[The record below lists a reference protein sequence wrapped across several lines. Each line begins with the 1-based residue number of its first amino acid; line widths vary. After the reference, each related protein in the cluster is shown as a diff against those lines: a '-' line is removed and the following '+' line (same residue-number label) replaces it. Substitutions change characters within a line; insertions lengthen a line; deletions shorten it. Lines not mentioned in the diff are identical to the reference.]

1 MEWKKGANPEC
12 GERKENNQSLKEWQR
27 REKLEKKRR
36 SHLTWLWFTVG
47 LPHATP
53 YGSECRITPSPLS
66 LNSLE
71 AELLVYFHIRIEL
84 LSASISWNEREEKGK
99 KKTNLTNS
107 VRALLLTN
115 LLCPRDPAGCAA
127 MLPAALFRK
136 VTFASPSVRLL
147 TAFPQK
153 WVSLC
158 LPEIA
163 GEQNK
168 SRFNE

>member
-1 MEWKKGANPEC
+1 MTEEGKIRKEKKKPPHLVVIYSGATPRYSIWEWVQNHSLSSQFKFTRSRTSGLFSHSYWVAFCKYFLEWKR
-12 GERKENNQSLKEWQR
+12 RKR
-27 REKLEKKRR
+27 
-36 SHLTWLWFTVG
+36 
-47 LPHATP
+47 
-53 YGSECRITPSPLS
+53 
-66 LNSLE
+66 
-71 AELLVYFHIRIEL
+71 
-84 LSASISWNEREEKGK
+84 K
-99 KKTNLTNS
+99 KKNNLTNS